1 MGCGVDHLSLR
12 FIFYVASF
20 ALRNNLGFATW
31 EIISFFL
38 FNKSKTCLFCVCF
51 YVFFHGCFCCL
62 QGLFQ
67 NLLAGLSPK
76 TAQTKLTNCLRST
89 QREIGWISTQHNSNT
104 LYKNSKKKRSEIK
117 MRTGN
122 TMVFWICSGPRS
134 LGKELSFVGLTGK
147 YAACDHKSGQ

>member
-51 YVFFHGCFCCL
+51 FLFFIMVAFVVCKDYSRISS
-62 QGLFQ
+62 
-67 NLLAGLSPK
+67 LAY
-76 TAQTKLTNCLRST
+76 R
-89 QREIGWISTQHNSNT
+89 QRPP
-104 LYKNSKKKRSEIK
+104 R
-117 MRTGN
+117 
-122 TMVFWICSGPRS
+122 RS
-134 LGKELSFVGLTGK
+134 LRTAYEVRKE
-147 YAACDHKSGQ
+147 KSGGYRLNTTQTRYTRIQKRRGQKSK